1 MSWLSYCQSDVATRR
16 TLVAILRMAA
26 YTRKNALH
34 LLLLRIGSDKR
45 GNITKDSSSR
55 MLRQTPTIL
64 YNSARISCF
73 MVLVLIRK
81 TKVLLQASSFILIK
95 LKNIYYKSFLS

>member
-1 MSWLSYCQSDVATRR
+1 MGPTIECHDYLIVRATLPLGE

-34 LLLLRIGSDKR
+34 LLLLRIESDKR

-73 MVLVLIRK
+73 KVLVLMGK
-81 TKVLLQASSFILIK
+81 PKVLLEASR
-95 LKNIYYKSFLS
+95 